1 MLKFLTRKI
10 TVKNMSSVR
19 DLDSRYLVNCIPVRD
34 DIVVKRAYGIK
45 IEDESGKIYYDFFS
59 GIAVS
64 NVGHLHPKVVEAVK
78 RQLERY
84 DHISMLYYSDVVV
97 ELAKK
102 LAEVTPSKLKKSFFC
117 NSGAEA
123 VEGAVKFAKKYAV
136 YKGRSGLNTIS
147 FYGSFHGR
155 TALTLTLTGQR
166 KYKGKLGNFA
176 NYPGVIHVTPPYY
189 YRFGGGMDEKSF
201 GLWVA
206 DYVAEVIDHFEPESI
221 GAVIVEPIL
230 GEGGIIV
237 PPDTFLPRLKKITE
251 IRDIPLIIDEVQ
263 TGLGRTGKMFAC
275 EHWGIEPDIMTLAK
289 ALGGGLPLGAIITS
303 EEISS
308 SLEPGDH
315 FSTFGGNPISCAA
328 ASAVLD
334 IIREE
339 KLVENASSV
348 GEYILNALRE
358 LEEDYDFVG
367 EVRGRGLMIGIEF
380 VEDKDSKKPA
390 QELAQK
396 IKSEMLKKGY
406 ILGVGGIY
414 KNVLRIQP
422 PLIIRREEAEKFI
435 ETIHETLNHN

>member
-1 MLKFLTRKI
+1 
-10 TVKNMSSVR
+10 MSSVR
-19 DLDSRYLVNCIPVRD
+19 SLDSRYLVNCIPVRD
-34 DIVVKRAYGIK
+34 DVVVRRAYGIK
-45 IEDESGKIYYDFFS
+45 IEDESGKVYYDFFS

-64 NVGHLHPKVVEAVK
+64 NVGHLHPRVVEAVK

-102 LAEVTPSKLKKSFFC
+102 LAEVTPSKLEKSFFC

-136 YKGRSGLNTIS
+136 YKGRSGLTTIS

-166 KYKGKLGNFA
+166 KYKGRLGNFA

-189 YRFGGGMDEKSF
+189 YRFGGSMDEKDF
-201 GLWVA
+201 GLWIA
-206 DYVAEVIDHFEPESI
+206 DYVAEVIDYFEPESV

-237 PPDTFLPRLKKITE
+237 PPDTFLPRLRKITE
-251 IRDIPLIIDEVQ
+251 IRGIPLIIDEVQ

-275 EHWGIEPDIMTLAK
+275 EHWSIEPDIMTLAK

-315 FSTFGGNPISCAA
+315 FSTFGGNPICCAA

-358 LEEDYDFVG
+358 LEVDYDFVG
-367 EVRGRGLMIGIEF
+367 EVRGKGLMIGIEF
-380 VEDKDSKKPA
+380 VEDKDSKRPA

-406 ILGVGGIY
+406 ILGLGGIY

-435 ETIHETLNHN
+435 ETIYETLNKTRTQP